1 MSTQKKGL
9 DIEQGKQFVP
19 ENVLKKRQRD
29 AKVAEERTKLA
40 QKRADERKGKVEE
53 YKKRAEKYAKLYKER
68 ESHRIN
74 SIRKAK
80 AEGNLFVP
88 AEAKVALVVRIRGI
102 NNLAPQVRKILQL
115 FRLRQLHNAVLIKLN
130 KATINML
137 RRVEPYIAYGY
148 PTQKTIERLVYKRGF
163 ARVNKQRVPITDNE
177 VIEQQLG
184 KFGIQ
189 CVEDL
194 VHELYT
200 CGPNFKAA
208 NSFMWYFKLS
218 SPKGGFLNK
227 RHSFQQ
233 GGDYGNREEFINQLV
248 NRML

>member
-1 MSTQKKGL
+1 MNKQGL
-9 DIEQGKQFVP
+9 DIEQGKQYVP
-19 ENVLKKRQRD
+19 ESVLKKRKRD
-29 AKVAEERTKLA
+29 AKIADDRNKQLQTQTEQRKVKSEEN
-40 QKRADERKGKVEE
+40 RKK
-53 YKKRAEKYAKLYKER
+53 AEKYAKLYQER

-88 AEAKVALVVRIRGI
+88 AQPKVALVVRIRGI

-130 KATINML
+130 KATINMI
-137 RRVEPYIAYGY
+137 RRVEPYITYGY

-163 ARVNKQRVPITDNE
+163 AKVNKQRIPINDNQIVE
-177 VIEQQLG
+177 ENLN
-184 KFGIQ
+184 KYGIN

-200 CGPNFKAA
+200 VGPNFKAA

-218 SPKGGFLNK
+218 SPKGGFVNK

-233 GGDYGNREEFINQLV
+233 GGDYGNREELINELV
-248 NRML
+248 RRMI

>member
-1 MSTQKKGL
+1 MNKQGL
-9 DIEQGKQFVP
+9 DIEQGKQYVP
-19 ENVLKKRQRD
+19 ESVLKKRKRD
-29 AKVAEERTKLA
+29 AKIADDRNKQLQTQTEQRKVKTEEN
-40 QKRADERKGKVEE
+40 RKK
-53 YKKRAEKYAKLYKER
+53 AEKYAKLYQER

-88 AEAKVALVVRIRGI
+88 AQPKVALVVRIRGI

-130 KATINML
+130 KATINMI

-163 ARVNKQRVPITDNE
+163 AKVNKQRIPINDNQIVE
-177 VIEQQLG
+177 ENLS
-184 KFGIQ
+184 KYGIN

-200 CGPNFKAA
+200 VGPNFKAA

-218 SPKGGFLNK
+218 SPKGGFVNK

-233 GGDYGNREEFINQLV
+233 GGDYGNREELINELV
-248 NRML
+248 RRMI